1 MKPTPVTQFPAS
13 DARSAG
19 TEAVA
24 DPATPA
30 LPSMAYRG
38 WFLFVMMLVSASV
51 IGERFMM
58 AVMVGPIKADLGL
71 SDTQIGLAKDLAV
84 TMVYILAVI
93 PLARVADRWS
103 KRKIVAMA
111 CAIWSL
117 AVVLCGQARSF
128 LPLLIG
134 RAAIGLGEGGFT
146 PPSQSWIADL
156 FPMKQRATALAVF
169 LLGAS
174 LGHLAGPSLGG
185 WLTSEY
191 GWRRAM
197 MLAAIPGLV
206 LVPLVLLTL
215 RDAPPGLADGR
226 VASEVESR
234 PFGET
239 LREILAVRTL
249 PLLILGAA
257 LTTLLTMGLVSWTPA
272 YMERSFGMSARD
284 AGLGMG
290 GALFLGSV
298 IGHSVGGPI
307 ADFLGRRDLRW
318 YLWIQVF
325 SAVGATAVA
334 FVMLNGPG
342 DHVFALL
349 GLNMLIGGLSAAP
362 LMAVISGLAPVHA
375 RSVTVALLMV
385 TVNIVGLGGGPLF
398 VGFLSDLFAPQYGV
412 ESLGMA
418 MRAVLI
424 VGLPAAALSFW
435 ASRLCLA
442 DFARCGAWDGT
453 RAAAPALH

>member
-1 MKPTPVTQFPAS
+1 MTSLSDVRIATGHIPPPEPVQ
-13 DARSAG
+13 
-19 TEAVA
+19 
-24 DPATPA
+24 A
-30 LPSMAYRG
+30 LPSMRYRS

-51 IGERFMM
+51 TGERFMM

-84 TMVYILAVI
+84 TIIYILAVV
-93 PLARVADRWS
+93 PLARLADRWS
-103 KRKIVAMA
+103 KRKVVAIA
-111 CAIWSL
+111 AATWSA
-117 AVVLCGQARSF
+117 AVLLCGQARSF
-128 LPLLIG
+128 LPLLLG

-174 LGHLAGPSLGG
+174 LGHLSGPALGG

-191 GWRRAM
+191 GWREAM
-197 MLAAIPGLV
+197 MFAAIPGLV
-206 LVPLVLLTL
+206 LVPIILFTL
-215 RDAPPGLADGR
+215 RDVPPGLADGR
-226 VASEVESR
+226 AREAGETR

-239 LREILAVRTL
+239 LKAILAVRTL
-249 PLLILGAA
+249 PLLILGSA

-284 AGLGMG
+284 AGIGMG

-298 IGHSVGGPI
+298 IGHSLGGPI
-307 ADFLGRRDLRW
+307 ADFLGRRDVRW

-325 SAVGATAVA
+325 SALGATTVA
-334 FVMLNGPG
+334 FIMLTGSG
-342 DHVFALL
+342 SMVFPLL

-375 RSVTVALLMV
+375 RSVAVAVLMV
-385 TVNIVGLGGGPLF
+385 TINVVGLGGGPLF
-398 VGFLSDLFAPQYGV
+398 VGWLSDMLAPTYGQ

-418 MRAVLI
+418 MRAVLL
-424 VGLPAAALSFW
+424 VGAPAAALSFL
-435 ASRLCLA
+435 ASRICLK
-442 DFARCGAWDGT
+442 DFSASGGWANPGE
-453 RAAAPALH
+453 APLALH